1 MGRAARVLGK
11 KTFEGR
17 NVVYECLKGSGWWR
31 DWSKAA
37 FVGIRTVTI
46 YCVCSFNVNIV

>member
-31 DWSKAA
+31 DCRRRHLLA
-37 FVGIRTVTI
+37 FAP
-46 YCVCSFNVNIV
+46 SPSIVSAVIMST